1 VDVPIEQLSDLN
13 VTVQT
18 ARFEEAFVVTVYGEL
33 DLHGADLLRTELD
46 RVLDERAAR
55 VVVDLLRVTF
65 LDSTSLGVLVGAAKR
80 AHARGGRIVLV
91 ADDPRTLRV
100 FEITGLGGVFALER
114 SLATAVE
121 AVTAEADGGLH

>member
-1 VDVPIEQLSDLN
+1 
-13 VTVQT
+13 
-18 ARFEEAFVVTVYGEL
+18 
-33 DLHGADLLRTELD
+33 
-46 RVLDERAAR
+46 VLDERATR
-55 VVVDLLRVTF
+55 ITVDLLRVTF

>member
-1 VDVPIEQLSDLN
+1 MDVPIEQLSDLN